1 MCPAGRAKVKKGKI
15 DVGKLNANYQIK
27 GIKLTPNG
35 TSFRLVSSKIAVNL
49 KTKLLGEFNVYNA
62 SMAAALAAEVGIEPE
77 SIVAGIEKVP
87 VVPGRM
93 EVVDGRQPFTVLVD
107 FAVTPDALKVVLI
120 SLQEVAKGKV
130 SIVFGATGDRD
141 KAKRPIMGEVVAKHA
156 DNIYLTDDETYSED
170 GDLIRQAVKE
180 GIIKAKGAHKS
191 KEIADRKEAIKQA
204 FLDAKAGDV
213 VVLAGIGHEDYR
225 NMGGKK
231 VPWDER
237 VVAEEV
243 LKEVGY

>member
-1 MCPAGRAKVKKGKI
+1 
-15 DVGKLNANYQIK
+15 
-27 GIKLTPNG
+27 
-35 TSFRLVSSKIAVNL
+35 
-49 KTKLLGEFNVYNA
+49 
-62 SMAAALAAEVGIEPE
+62 
-77 SIVAGIEKVP
+77 
-87 VVPGRM
+87 
-93 EVVDGRQPFTVLVD
+93 
-107 FAVTPDALKVVLI
+107 
-120 SLQEVAKGKV
+120 
-130 SIVFGATGDRD
+130 
-141 KAKRPIMGEVVAKHA
+141 
-156 DNIYLTDDETYSED
+156 
-170 GDLIRQAVKE
+170 LIRQAVKE

>member
-1 MCPAGRAKVKKGKI
+1 
-15 DVGKLNANYQIK
+15 
-27 GIKLTPNG
+27 LT
-35 TSFRLVSSKIAVNL
+35 
-49 KTKLLGEFNVYNA
+49 
-62 SMAAALAAEVGIEPE
+62 
-77 SIVAGIEKVP
+77 
-87 VVPGRM
+87 
-93 EVVDGRQPFTVLVD
+93 
-107 FAVTPDALKVVLI
+107 

-141 KAKRPIMGEVVAKHA
+141 KAKRPIMGEVVAKYA
-156 DNIYLTDDETYSED
+156 DNIYLTDDETYTED

-180 GIIKAKGAHKS
+180 GIVKAKGADKC
-191 KEIADRKEAIKQA
+191 KEIANRKEAIKQA
-204 FLDAKAGDV
+204 FLDAKTGDV

-237 VVAEEV
+237 VVAKEV